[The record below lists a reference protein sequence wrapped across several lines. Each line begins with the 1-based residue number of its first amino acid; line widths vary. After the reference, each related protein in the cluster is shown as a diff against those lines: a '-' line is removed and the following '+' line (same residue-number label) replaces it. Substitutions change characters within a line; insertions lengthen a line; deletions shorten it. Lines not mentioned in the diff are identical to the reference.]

1 MPVDDP
7 LVTAATAGHTGD
19 EPAARHLMGHDEADV
34 RAAAFG
40 ALARM
45 GALGEDDIRAGLAD
59 GSPVVRGRCA
69 ALAAAYPDIDLT
81 ALLHDDDVGVAE
93 RTAWSMGEQGSRSD
107 RTVTALATV
116 ANDHV
121 DALVRESAVAALG
134 AIASTGP
141 VDRAAQ
147 TAVLGALAN
156 DKPAVRRRAVL
167 ALAAF
172 EGPAV
177 TTALRAALDD
187 ADWQV
192 RQGAALVIDS
202 GTPTIDG

>member
-19 EPAARHLMGHDEADV
+19 ESAARALLGHDQPDV

-45 GALGEDDIRAGLAD
+45 GALGRADLRSGLGD
-59 GSPVVRGRCA
+59 RSPVVRGRCA

-93 RTAWSMGEQGSRSD
+93 RTAWSIGEQGSRSD
-107 RTVTALATV
+107 STVDALATV
-116 ANDHV
+116 ARGHA

-134 AIASTGP
+134 AVAATGP
-141 VDRAAQ
+141 VDPSAL
-147 TAVLGALAN
+147 TAVLGALAD

-172 EGPAV
+172 EGAAV
-177 TTALRAALDD
+177 RAALRAALDD

-192 RQGAALVIDS
+192 RQGAALVIDA
-202 GTPTIDG
+202 GDPAIDG